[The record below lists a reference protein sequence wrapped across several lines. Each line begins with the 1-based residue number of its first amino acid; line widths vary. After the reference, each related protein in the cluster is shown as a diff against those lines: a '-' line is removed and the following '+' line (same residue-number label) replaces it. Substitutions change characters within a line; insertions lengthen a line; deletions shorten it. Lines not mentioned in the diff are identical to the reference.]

1 MKTNKYLKKA
11 ISALLIVSSAV
22 SLTACTSPLKKD
34 KEETQVSNPEIQQ
47 NDYRGGIMRTK
58 ALKQLVENT
67 INTCKEK
74 NTSIRKDNPN
84 SFWDSEGYKDFV
96 SNFLSSSVINDTKW
110 FNEEETSFDD
120 IVQQLSKTENS
131 FTTKRDDG
139 TYALASQDIKITRVE
154 KDEYTVTGRQSSFSK
169 GKTSISGIMNC
180 RALYDCNHD
189 WCKAYMTLQSNN
201 SDVLPNITTNIF
213 EYARLDEN
221 TFAIQT
227 ADERLYIK
235 LGGNTG
241 DSIDKRPVEEFYYS
255 RLDGKTATAD
265 FKSYVAANTIDSNG
279 DYVQE
284 NYQKNKVYE
293 NYPWLNENGDISY
306 MHGLYD
312 SLCANVD
319 AAKNKENWVMAKKK
333 SSDTVTT
340 ETATTSKK
348 ASSPYTGY
356 KQYITYKNNTLTVI
370 TYNKLSENYEEFT
383 YKN

>member
-34 KEETQVSNPEIQQ
+34 KEEAQVSNPEIQQ

-189 WCKAYMTLQSNN
+189 WCKAYMTLQPNN

-284 NYQKNKVYE
+284 NYQKMDFTEENSFDTVYVME
-293 NYPWLNENGDISY
+293 RQMPVEKILAGMKKIFADPSCGAVFRIKGFMQEENGSWIEVNATR
-306 MHGLYD
+306 HELKKQPIKEGQEILIVIGEGLQE
-312 SLCANVD
+312 
-319 AAKNKENWVMAKKK
+319 AAIRK
-333 SSDTVTT
+333 
-340 ETATTSKK
+340 
-348 ASSPYTGY
+348 Y
-356 KQYITYKNNTLTVI
+356 
-370 TYNKLSENYEEFT
+370 LS
-383 YKN
+383 

>member
-74 NTSIRKDNPN
+74 NTSIRKENPN
-84 SFWDSEGYKDFV
+84 SFWDSEGYKNFV
-96 SNFLSSSVINDTKW
+96 SNFLSSSLINDTKW
-110 FNEEETSFDD
+110 FNEEETSFDE

-154 KDEYTVTGRQSSFSK
+154 KDEYTVTGRQSAFSK
-169 GKTSISGIMNC
+169 GKTSISGVMNC

-189 WCKAYMTLQSNN
+189 WCKAYMTLQPNN
-201 SDVLPNITTNIF
+201 SDVLPDITTNIF

-235 LGGNTG
+235 LGGNAG

-255 RLDGKTATAD
+255 RLDGENNTAD

-306 MHGLYD
+306 IHGLYD

-319 AAKNKENWVMAKKK
+319 AAKDKENWVMAKKTANTLTAE
-333 SSDTVTT
+333 TVT
-340 ETATTSKK
+340 ASKK
-348 ASSPYTGY
+348 TSSPYTGY
-356 KQYITYKNNTLTVI
+356 KQYITYKNMMLATMR
-370 TYNKLSENYEEFT
+370 F
-383 YKN
+383 

>member
-34 KEETQVSNPEIQQ
+34 KEEAQVSNPEIQQ

-154 KDEYTVTGRQSSFSK
+154 KDEYTVTGRQSSFQRVK
-169 GKTSISGIMNC
+169 P
-180 RALYDCNHD
+180 
-189 WCKAYMTLQSNN
+189 AY
-201 SDVLPNITTNIF
+201 
-213 EYARLDEN
+213 
-221 TFAIQT
+221 
-227 ADERLYIK
+227 
-235 LGGNTG
+235 
-241 DSIDKRPVEEFYYS
+241 
-255 RLDGKTATAD
+255 
-265 FKSYVAANTIDSNG
+265 
-279 DYVQE
+279 QE
-284 NYQKNKVYE
+284 
-293 NYPWLNENGDISY
+293 
-306 MHGLYD
+306 
-312 SLCANVD
+312 
-319 AAKNKENWVMAKKK
+319 
-333 SSDTVTT
+333 
-340 ETATTSKK
+340 
-348 ASSPYTGY
+348 
-356 KQYITYKNNTLTVI
+356 
-370 TYNKLSENYEEFT
+370 
-383 YKN
+383 

>member
-1 MKTNKYLKKA
+1 
-11 ISALLIVSSAV
+11 
-22 SLTACTSPLKKD
+22 
-34 KEETQVSNPEIQQ
+34 
-47 NDYRGGIMRTK
+47 
-58 ALKQLVENT
+58 
-67 INTCKEK
+67 
-74 NTSIRKDNPN
+74 
-84 SFWDSEGYKDFV
+84 
-96 SNFLSSSVINDTKW
+96 
-110 FNEEETSFDD
+110 
-120 IVQQLSKTENS
+120 
-131 FTTKRDDG
+131 
-139 TYALASQDIKITRVE
+139 
-154 KDEYTVTGRQSSFSK
+154 
-169 GKTSISGIMNC
+169 MNC

-189 WCKAYMTLQSNN
+189 WCKAYMTLQPNN

-221 TFAIQT
+221 SFAIQT
-227 ADERLYIK
+227 SDERLYIK
-235 LGGNTG
+235 LGGNTC

-255 RLDGKTATAD
+255 RLDGENNTAD

-333 SSDTVTT
+333 SSDTATT

-348 ASSPYTGY
+348 ASSPYMGY